1 MKENAY
7 DDEAFFEKYSQFPR
21 SVEGLSA
28 AGEWEEFER
37 LLPDFAGKRVL
48 DVGCGF
54 GWHCIYAAEHGA
66 ARVVGTDISR
76 NMLDVAREKTAF
88 PQVSYERV
96 AMEDLDFPADSF
108 DIVLSSLAF
117 HYTPDFGVVCKR
129 IASCLAPGGSFVF
142 SVEHPVFTAYGNQD
156 WFYDAHG
163 ERAHWPVDGYF
174 AEGPRDAVFLGE
186 RVTKYHKT
194 LTTYLDTLLNSGFA
208 IKRVVEPQPA
218 PHLLDVVEGMRDELR
233 RPMMLIVAAEKA
245 R

>member
-1 MKENAY
+1 M
-7 DDEAFFEKYSQFPR
+7 
-21 SVEGLSA
+21 EGLSA

-96 AMEDLDFPADSF
+96 AMEDLNFPADSF
-108 DIVLSSLAF
+108 DIVMSSLAF

-129 IASCLAPGGSFVF
+129 IASCL
-142 SVEHPVFTAYGNQD
+142 
-156 WFYDAHG
+156 
-163 ERAHWPVDGYF
+163 
-174 AEGPRDAVFLGE
+174 E

-208 IKRVVEPQPA
+208 VKRVVEPQPA
-218 PHLLDVVEGMRDELR
+218 PHLLDAVENMRDELR
-233 RPMMLIVAAEKA
+233 RPMMLIMSAEKA